1 LKFHKVDI
9 FIYEE
14 GYLNVVRVAM
24 EMNIEVKS
32 VRLKEWWLDR
42 IENDM
47 KVAGVNKGVKG

>member
-1 LKFHKVDI
+1 
-9 FIYEE
+9 
-14 GYLNVVRVAM
+14 M

-47 KVAGVNKGVKG
+47 KVAGVNKGVKGQSTMEVQDNGG